1 MGVFQTVYD
10 NIARLAGDAWGFM
23 VGLLIIVAM
32 LGGLYY
38 TLQGGAGM
46 AFGGSKM
53 AGMAIIGIVSLVIL
67 VLVAFLILPE
77 LGDVLKNN
85 TPRVPWDMGSGSFF
99 IPLNLL
105 RFRGM
110 KRLPEPISHG
120 TFGVL
125 FFNTSPSSGKIR
137 KATRTRTTRL
147 TIPMIAMPAILLPPN
162 AIPAP
167 PCKV

>member
-10 NIARLAGDAWGFM
+10 NIAHLAGDAWGFM

-77 LGDVLKNN
+77 LGDVFEEQH
-85 TPRVPWDMGSGSFF
+85 S
-99 IPLNLL
+99 
-105 RFRGM
+105 
-110 KRLPEPISHG
+110 
-120 TFGVL
+120 
-125 FFNTSPSSGKIR
+125 
-137 KATRTRTTRL
+137 
-147 TIPMIAMPAILLPPN
+147 
-162 AIPAP
+162 
-167 PCKV
+167 

>member
-53 AGMAIIGIVSLVIL
+53 AGMAIIGIVSLVVL

-85 TPRVPWDMGSGSFF
+85 TPKVPWDMGTGSFL
-99 IPLNLL
+99 IPVSLL
-105 RFRGM
+105 RFR
-110 KRLPEPISHG
+110 R
-120 TFGVL
+120 
-125 FFNTSPSSGKIR
+125 TS
-137 KATRTRTTRL
+137 
-147 TIPMIAMPAILLPPN
+147 IP
-162 AIPAP
+162 
-167 PCKV
+167 

>member
-53 AGMAIIGIVSLVIL
+53 AGMAIIGIVSLVVL
-67 VLVAFLILPE
+67 VLVARVAVRAVRLP
-77 LGDVLKNN
+77 LLLRARLAPSRVDVL
-85 TPRVPWDMGSGSFF
+85 R
-99 IPLNLL
+99 
-105 RFRGM
+105 RR
-110 KRLPEPISHG
+110 
-120 TFGVL
+120 FGVE
-125 FFNTSPSSGKIR
+125 FAG
-137 KATRTRTTRL
+137 
-147 TIPMIAMPAILLPPN
+147 
-162 AIPAP
+162 
-167 PCKV
+167 

>member
-10 NIARLAGDAWGFM
+10 NIAHLAGDAWGFM

-38 TLQGGAGM
+38 TLQGGAAM

-85 TPRVPWDMGSGSFF
+85 TPRVPWDMGSGSLF
-99 IPLNLL
+99 IPLHLSRL
-105 RFRGM
+105 R
-110 KRLPEPISHG
+110 
-120 TFGVL
+120 
-125 FFNTSPSSGKIR
+125 R
-137 KATRTRTTRL
+137 KS
-147 TIPMIAMPAILLPPN
+147 
-162 AIPAP
+162 
-167 PCKV
+167 VS

>member
-53 AGMAIIGIVSLVIL
+53 AGMAIIGIVSLVVL

-85 TPRVPWDMGSGSFF
+85 TPKVPWDMGTGSFF

-105 RFRGM
+105 RFR
-110 KRLPEPISHG
+110 R
-120 TFGVL
+120 
-125 FFNTSPSSGKIR
+125 SS
-137 KATRTRTTRL
+137 
-147 TIPMIAMPAILLPPN
+147 IL
-162 AIPAP
+162 
-167 PCKV
+167 

>member
-53 AGMAIIGIVSLVIL
+53 AGMAIIGIVSLVVL
-67 VLVAFLILPE
+67 VLVALRVEVGRLEMARHPA
-77 LGDVLKNN
+77 GDDVVVFDDQDLRHAA
-85 TPRVPWDMGSGSFF
+85 TP
-99 IPLNLL
+99 
-105 RFRGM
+105 
-110 KRLPEPISHG
+110 
-120 TFGVL
+120 
-125 FFNTSPSSGKIR
+125 
-137 KATRTRTTRL
+137 
-147 TIPMIAMPAILLPPN
+147 
-162 AIPAP
+162 
-167 PCKV
+167 